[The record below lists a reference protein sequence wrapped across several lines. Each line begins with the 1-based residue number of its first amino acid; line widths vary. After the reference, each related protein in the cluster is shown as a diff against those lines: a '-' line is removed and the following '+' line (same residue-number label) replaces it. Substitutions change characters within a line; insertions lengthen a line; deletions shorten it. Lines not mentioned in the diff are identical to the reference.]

1 MTRKLCVAWGE
12 VNNSENK
19 ELASKGNAGD
29 LIVAGASDFILFY
42 HVESCLA
49 AAFFPADH
57 VSVVGVHLAQMAPP
71 AANCA
76 DMMDLS
82 CIGKYYASK
91 KLAPWYGQLT
101 HAAFVGAAQSW
112 ASVAADICSS
122 LAIPNA
128 LFVNSPDASDV
139 WSEPN
144 GDLVVAKWAS
154 SNRQLSIVP
163 DAGARFRVKAQA
175 GYRGAPEFV
184 DAMRD

>member
-12 VNNSENK
+12 VNNSEN
-19 ELASKGNAGD
+19 LDLVSKGNGGD
-29 LIVAGASDFILFY
+29 LIVAGAADFILFY

-76 DMMDLS
+76 DMMDLA
-82 CIGKYYASK
+82 CIGRYYAAK
-91 KLAPWYGQLT
+91 KLAPWYGLLT
-101 HAAFVGAAQSW
+101 HAAFVGAAQTW
-112 ASVAADICSS
+112 ASAAADICRT

-128 LFVNSPDASDV
+128 LFVNSPDACDV

-144 GDLVVAKWAS
+144 GNVVVEKWSA
-154 SNRQLSIVP
+154 SNRQLFIVP
-163 DAGARFRVKAQA
+163 EAGARFRVKAQA

-184 DAMRD
+184 DAMRA